1 MKDKEQ
7 FYSQKEFEE
16 KLKSELRDKETEL
29 SKQRDKIMDL
39 KREIIRLQKEMDII
53 DAREIEVSSA
63 INKYKSKASFLE
75 NIIKMRLDIEI
86 ARLEN
91 VYGNLKNEYPEFND
105 SEFVAVL
112 NSLKALRKDA
122 TEVEEIAKIK
132 WETKENKVD
141 SLEERYHKLLVIYEY
156 AMAEAGDKKRGR
168 PKKEADNIETF
179 LKRKKEESD
188 RKKKDSF
195 DFDEALNPTES
206 LDKIMKDLV

>member
-53 DAREIEVSSA
+53 DAREIEVSAA
-63 INKYKSKASFLE
+63 INKYKSKSSFLE

-86 ARLEN
+86 VRLEN
-91 VYGNLKNEYPEFND
+91 VYENVKKECPGFND

-132 WETKENKVD
+132 GDSSQNKAD
-141 SLEERYHKLLVIYEY
+141 SLEERYHKLLAIYEY

>member
-1 MKDKEQ
+1 MLL
-7 FYSQKEFEE
+7 FP
-16 KLKSELRDKETEL
+16 
-29 SKQRDKIMDL
+29 
-39 KREIIRLQKEMDII
+39 
-53 DAREIEVSSA
+53 
-63 INKYKSKASFLE
+63 
-75 NIIKMRLDIEI
+75 EI

-132 WETKENKVD
+132 GETKENKVD